1 MALLGSGR
9 TETKAIAAAFFR
21 RGTRFPLKPLKNVC
35 VI

>member
-1 MALLGSGR
+1 MQRAPR
-9 TETKAIAAAFFR
+9 TKGIAATTAFFR